1 MRNRPAVR
9 MKKRKPKAREQ
20 RGYVSLLEKLK
31 GLKRAP
37 DTDANALFNQGK
49 EQVALAY
56 GHFKLGFRRLI
67 IVVEMLVLLVLVVAA
82 VAYWQNLR
90 NNQHYH
96 IDSIQML
103 GHQPEPVER
112 ALREKLAAY
121 QSEGLFTADIKEL
134 SDDLATIPWV
144 RSVTVMRSWPNALI
158 VDVDTWEPVARW
170 GENQWLDNTGQL
182 FSLETALSSTV
193 HLPQLNGPEE
203 DAVQVYKMYQQVQ
216 KLFNQYGL
224 QLAGINKLSSGSWQ
238 VDMQSGMKVKLK
250 DGEVF
255 EGLRGFVKIYDQI
268 ASQASL
274 VDYVDMRY
282 PDGGA
287 IRWQPDPVAAMS
299 RVAEDSVQIQ

>member
-1 MRNRPAVR
+1 MRNKPAVR
-9 MKKRKPKAREQ
+9 MKKKPKTRE
-20 RGYVSLLEKLK
+20 RKDRS
-31 GLKRAP
+31 
-37 DTDANALFNQGK
+37 ALFGGMKRLIQRKSEVGAGSLFQEGK
-49 EQVALAY
+49 AQMAMAY
-56 GHFKLGFRRLI
+56 DHFKLSFRRLI
-67 IVVEMLVLLVLVVAA
+67 IVMEMLVLLIAVVAA
-82 VAYWQNLR
+82 VAYWQNLK

-103 GHQPEPVER
+103 GHQPAPVER
-112 ALREKLAAY
+112 ALREKLSSY
-121 QSEGLFTADIKEL
+121 QSEGIFAADIKSL

-144 RSVTVMRSWPNALI
+144 RSVTVMRRWPNALV

-170 GENQWLDNTGQL
+170 GETQWLDNTGQL
-182 FSLETALSSTV
+182 FSLETALRSTV

-224 QLAGINKLSSGSWQ
+224 PLAGLNKMPSGSWQ
-238 VDMQSGMKVKLK
+238 VDMPSGMKVKLK

-268 ASQASL
+268 AAQESL

-287 IRWQPDPVAAMS
+287 IRWQPDSVAAVNA
-299 RVAEDSVQIQ
+299 VAADSVPIQ